1 MAIAFVIN
9 ATTYTLVIN
18 TIIINII
25 TIPTINSVIIIST
38 NAIIISSSSSSSS
51 MTSIIIVIITIIS
64 SLSSSSSKI
73 KKQTAVVNIMN
84 FRIFSLNFTFLC
96 YTVYEV
102 LLTTQPRIR
111 LRAPVLLARN
121 KQNVTVMHT
130 SCSNVI
136 EKHDVIILSHQ
147 VLRQ

>member
-25 TIPTINSVIIIST
+25 TINSVIIIST
-38 NAIIISSSSSSSS
+38 NAIIISSSSSSSSS

-64 SLSSSSSKI
+64 SLSLSSSSSSSKM
-73 KKQTAVVNIMN
+73 KNQTAVINIGN

-121 KQNVTVMHT
+121 KQNVTVMQT
-130 SCSNVI
+130 SC
-136 EKHDVIILSHQ
+136 
-147 VLRQ
+147 

>member
-25 TIPTINSVIIIST
+25 TINSVIIIST

-51 MTSIIIVIITIIS
+51 SMTSSIIVIITIIS
-64 SLSSSSSKI
+64 SLSSSSSSKM
-73 KKQTAVVNIMN
+73 KNQTAVINIGN
-84 FRIFSLNFTFLC
+84 FRIFSVNFTFLC

-121 KQNVTVMHT
+121 KQNVTVMQT
-130 SCSNVI
+130 SC
-136 EKHDVIILSHQ
+136 
-147 VLRQ
+147 

>member
-25 TIPTINSVIIIST
+25 TITTINSVIIIST
-38 NAIIISSSSSSSS
+38 NAIIIISSSSSS

-64 SLSSSSSKI
+64 SLSSSSLSKI
-73 KKQTAVVNIMN
+73 KTQTAVINIVN

-111 LRAPVLLARN
+111 LRAPVLLACN

-136 EKHDVIILSHQ
+136 KSTM
-147 VLRQ
+147 